1 MSSIEI
7 EVNGIKHQV
16 TAEPDTSLLEV
27 LRNDLGMTGT
37 KFGCGESECGACT
50 VLINGSLA
58 HSCVTQVSEVAGLS
72 ITTIEGLEKNGKLH
86 PVQQAFLDE
95 NAMQCAYCVSGMI
108 MASVSLLNRNPNP
121 TDEQIVQG
129 MSGNVCRCGSYPRMI
144 SAIRRASKTM
154 RGAK

>member
-1 MSSIEI
+1 M
-7 EVNGIKHQV
+7 
-16 TAEPDTSLLEV
+16 
-27 LRNDLGMTGT
+27 
-37 KFGCGESECGACT
+37 
-50 VLINGSLA
+50 
-58 HSCVTQVSEVAGLS
+58 TQVSEVAGLS